1 MLSLHPMRQ
10 ILPLFA
16 ALALA
21 STASSALAMG
31 PFGGPAYYSP
41 QVPVSAFARPAAW
54 FDPSRLQISTEVSFG
69 TTSGVANSMSGL
81 QVTRVA
87 YQFGAP
93 LAMRVS
99 VGNAFGGGVNGQ
111 GQFFL
116 EGLDLSY
123 RPFGN
128 FRIDVSYQDVRT
140 PLQYGRFGV
149 YDPTFS
155 PVR

>member
-1 MLSLHPMRQ
+1 MLSLPHMRRL
-10 ILPLFA
+10 LPLFA

-54 FDPSRLQISTEVSFG
+54 FDPSRLQISTELSFG
-69 TTSGVANSMSGL
+69 TSGVAGSTSGL
-81 QVTRVA
+81 QVTRFA

-128 FRIDVSYQDVRT
+128 FRIDVHYQDVRT
-140 PLQYGRFGV
+140 PLQYGRFG
-149 YDPTFS
+149 YDPTFG